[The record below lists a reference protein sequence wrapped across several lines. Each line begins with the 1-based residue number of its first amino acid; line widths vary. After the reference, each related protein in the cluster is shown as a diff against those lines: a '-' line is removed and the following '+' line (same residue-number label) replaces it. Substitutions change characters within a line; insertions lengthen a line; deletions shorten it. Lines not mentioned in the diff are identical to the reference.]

1 MSRTLLSFDDF
12 TKSNQLNQPKS
23 ALSAKAPEPLKKEKS
38 IDQVKL
44 ANLSTELKATE
55 LDYTKTV
62 ENPIQESSADTQA
75 EIDAINQTKELRK
88 QLATVEND
96 VERLAI
102 LNRIKQ
108 IQVQIEQKAKAS
120 KAI

>member
-1 MSRTLLSFDDF
+1 MSKILNFNDF
-12 TKSNQLNQPKS
+12 TKGLGLTDPKKQTAS
-23 ALSAKAPEPLKKEKS
+23 VKTTTSVKKEKT
-38 IDQVKL
+38 IDQVKGSS
-44 ANLSTELKATE
+44 LSTGLKTNE
-55 LDYTKTV
+55 PDYSKTV

-88 QLATVEND
+88 QLATVDND

-102 LNRIKQ
+102 LNRIKL
-108 IQVQIEQKAKAS
+108 IQQQIEQKVKAS

>member
-1 MSRTLLSFDDF
+1 MSNKILNFDEF
-12 TKSNQLNQPKS
+12 EKS
-23 ALSAKAPEPLKKEKS
+23 AKLADPKTATSVKKPEALKKEKT
-38 IDQVKL
+38 IDQVKKV
-44 ANLSTELKATE
+44 NLSTDLKATE
-55 LDYTKTV
+55 PDYTKTV